1 MVQKKLVF
9 ILIDGVGD
17 IAHTY
22 TDMKTPLTFA
32 NIKNID
38 SISSNYSFIRN
49 LLWNIKETRI
59 NC

>member
-49 LLWNIKETRI
+49 LL
-59 NC
+59 

>member
-17 IAHTY
+17 IAHPETN
-22 TDMKTPLTFA
+22 METPLSFA

-38 SISSNYSFIRN
+38 SISSNY
-49 LLWNIKETRI
+49 
-59 NC
+59 